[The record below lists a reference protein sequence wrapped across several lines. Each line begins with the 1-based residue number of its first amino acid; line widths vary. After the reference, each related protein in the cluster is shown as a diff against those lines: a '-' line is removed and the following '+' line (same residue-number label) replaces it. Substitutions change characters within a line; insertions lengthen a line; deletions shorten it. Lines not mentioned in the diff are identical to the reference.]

1 MNTESRVPAA
11 ASDATMI
18 RIERTNQSFLES
30 LPDPQN
36 REQNKTVVWQYFARQ
51 QWITEARSNYFVT
64 VLTSSRRTSPARHR
78 CACVKPTLLPAVGL
92 RLQHQQQ
99 AFICPPTHQ
108 PTPLCAQL
116 GRAITGMGH
125 QWHLEDAR
133 HYDFLNV

>member
-1 MNTESRVPAA
+1 MNMESPVPAA
-11 ASDATMI
+11 SSDATI
-18 RIERTNQSFLES
+18 RIELPSQSFLKS

-36 REQNKTVVWQYFARQ
+36 REQNKTVVWQYFVRQ
-51 QWITEARSNYFVT
+51 QWTTEARSNYSVT
-64 VLTSSRRTSPARHR
+64 VLMSSRRTAPARHR

-99 AFICPPTHQ
+99 AVFCPPTHQ
-108 PTPLCAQL
+108 PAHPLCAQL
-116 GRAITGMGH
+116 GRALTGMGH